1 MTFSSYKRK
10 EIKVFFMS
18 SITSNMN
25 SCRPYLLRAIYNWI
39 TDNRLTPYLLVDATL
54 PHVLVPQDFVQEG
67 RIVLNMAPLAVKDLV
82 MDAQVVKFS
91 ARFNQVVQQVYVPTP
106 AVLGIY
112 AKENGRGM
120 FFDSVEFQAEVD
132 EFVKMP
138 QEKVSEVFPV
148 QRKKPKLTIVK
159 NTPSTDKP
167 EPKE

>member
-1 MTFSSYKRK
+1 
-10 EIKVFFMS
+10 MS
-18 SITSNMN
+18 TTTSNMS

-67 RIVLNMAPLAVKDLV
+67 KIVLNIAPLAVKDLSL
-82 MDAQVVKFS
+82 DAQVVRFS
-91 ARFNQVVQQVYVPTP
+91 ARFNQVVQQVYVPMP

-120 FFDSVEFQAEVD
+120 FFDSVEFQAEV
-132 EFVKMP
+132 ENFVKIP
-138 QEKVSEVFPV
+138 HEKVAEVVPV
-148 QRKKPKLTIVK
+148 HRKKPKLTIVK
-159 NTPSTDKP
+159 NTSSTEKP